1 MVSHKLWTPKRVKT
15 GRRTL
20 ISTDSRRRNQHSKL
34 IQREEEELW
43 TGLLQQR
50 RMLRKCSTRNPCLS
64 DFEGIGRRQVDGALR
79 MMRTT

>member
-34 IQREEEELW
+34 IQREEELW